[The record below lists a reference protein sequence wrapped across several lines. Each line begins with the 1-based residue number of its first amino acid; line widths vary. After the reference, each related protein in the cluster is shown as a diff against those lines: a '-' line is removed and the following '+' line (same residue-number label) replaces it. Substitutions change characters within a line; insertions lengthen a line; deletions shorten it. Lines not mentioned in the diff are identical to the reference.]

1 MNDKK
6 FNANISNFTCTFMV
20 DGVAHPL
27 LNYFE
32 KIFYPALSDKSLFK
46 SVKSTNTTYHITDLK
61 LIKINDDVIA
71 LTGKHVKRTILEIS
85 EDYSIRDGFFGS
97 SKKEPSA
104 PYATFILTLNNHRLI
119 YYKNK
124 KGAPSLRNF
133 QDTCRKILSK
143 YTYRE
148 RKKMKD
154 ELLKNNRYF
163 NGKKYDY
170 IKDFSEEVL
179 DKIYPKA
186 DLNIV
191 AIESEHLVS
200 KKFEEINKISSVTF
214 RFHPTNNEPLNYDSV
229 FERGFAILKDTES
242 NSMNQT
248 LNSPK
253 NKNAIRNAIVHSN
266 GRTDYT
272 INARNNLGES
282 LVITPKH
289 VSENFEISVDLDED
303 IEKTTTKVYNQ
314 LDTNEALTLETEENK
329 SLFNK
334 LKSRLIALL

>member
-1 MNDKK
+1 MNDKNL
-6 FNANISNFTCTFMV
+6 NANISNFTCTFMV
-20 DGVAHPL
+20 DGIAYPL
-27 LNYFE
+27 LDYFE
-32 KIFYPALSDKSLFK
+32 NIFYPALSDKSLFK
-46 SVKSTNTTYHITDLK
+46 SVTSTKTTYHITDLK

-85 EDYSIRDGFFGS
+85 EDYSIKDGFFGS

-124 KGAPSLRNF
+124 KGAPSVSNF
-133 QDTCRKILSK
+133 QSTCRKILSK

-154 ELLKNNRYF
+154 EFFKNKYSF
-163 NGKKYDY
+163 NGKQYKYV
-170 IKDFSEEVL
+170 KDFSEEIL

-191 AIESEHLVS
+191 AIESENLVT
-200 KKFEEINKISSVTF
+200 KKFEEITKISSVIF

-229 FERGFAILKDTES
+229 FEKGFAILKDTES

-253 NKNAIRNAIVHSN
+253 NKDAIKNAIMSSN

-272 INARNNLGES
+272 INAKNNYDEPI
-282 LVITPKH
+282 VITPNH
-289 VSENFEISVDLDED
+289 VSETFSVSVDLDED
-303 IEKTTTKVYNQ
+303 IEKTTVKVYNQ
-314 LDTNEALTLETEENK
+314 LKDNEALKLETEENK